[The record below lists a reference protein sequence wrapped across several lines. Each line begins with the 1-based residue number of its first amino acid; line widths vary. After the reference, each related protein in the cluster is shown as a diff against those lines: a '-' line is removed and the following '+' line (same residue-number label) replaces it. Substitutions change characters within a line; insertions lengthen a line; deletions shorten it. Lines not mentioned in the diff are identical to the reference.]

1 MTKKETEKKIKE
13 LEKRLATV
21 TDAKR
26 RTFLKA
32 TINSYNKQIGKPEPY
47 KW

>member
-1 MTKKETEKKIKE
+1 MTRAELKKSIKE
-13 LEKRLATV
+13 LEKELRKCE
-21 TDAKR
+21 DSKR

-32 TINSYNKQIGKPEPY
+32 TINLYSKKLGLEAPY